1 MKEEEIMDHVI
12 LADGNEMTVEIPKAE
27 YRTLVEESVLLDTLV
42 EGILRSANIG
52 WDKKY
57 LTFDDRSIC
66 ALLAVIV
73 PESYNERL
81 KALQREKEEEE
92 KGGRR

>member
-1 MKEEEIMDHVI
+1 MAVI
-12 LADGNEMTVEIPKAE
+12 NDNTEDRIMTVEIPKQE
-27 YRTLVEESVLLDTLV
+27 YRTLAEESILLDRLV
-42 EGILRSANIG
+42 EGLLRSASIG

-57 LTFDDRSIC
+57 LVFDDRSIC

-73 PESYNERL
+73 PESYNDRL

-92 KGGRR
+92 KEAGNE